1 MLEREVH
8 IRVTLSTAGADSC
21 QLAFSLQ
28 VCHACAICFEFKPD
42 VKALP
47 HAFPVGD
54 VSEHVMCASCRQQ
67 WPSGCPFCRGVEFPP
82 PPLGFVG
89 FYNANSVSTN
99 FSVVDAVD
107 ASAAVDAA
115 VDASAVDDS
124 AVVASAV
131 APPALEDG
139 STSDRRGSSILRLGA
154 AFLPRIR
161 RSVSGAFRQRKS
173 ASRQPQTRAP
183 CTGCRWGCQEC
194 DPHGLKIEMNPFMD
208 PFVYRDEDW

>member
-1 MLEREVH
+1 MQLEREVH
-8 IRVTLSTAGADSC
+8 VRVTLSAFGSGSC
-21 QLAFSLQ
+21 QLALGLQ
-28 VCHACAICFEFKPD
+28 VSHACAICFEFKPD

-47 HAFPVGD
+47 HAFPVGN
-54 VSEHVMCASCRQQ
+54 VSEHVMCASCRKQ
-67 WPSGCPFCRGVEFPP
+67 WPSGCPFCRGVELPP

-89 FYNANSVSTN
+89 LYNANSVSTN
-99 FSVVDAVD
+99 ANSVRAVV
-107 ASAAVDAA
+107 ASA
-115 VDASAVDDS
+115 VDASAVD
-124 AVVASAV
+124 ASAV
-131 APPALEDG
+131 APPAVEDV
-139 STSDRRGSSILRLGA
+139 STSDRRGSSVRRLRLGA